1 MKLGTHNSMSYLKP
15 KKWYMNIFRFMAKCQ
30 KVDISKQYKLG
41 ARMFDIR
48 IAYDENG
55 TPEFRHGKMRYKGNV
70 EEALAFLNTRK
81 ARCRIRLIL
90 EINSHSL
97 KQEFFFIKDCT
108 KWEAKYKRL
117 IFFCGRRK
125 YDWDIVYKF
134 KTPEP
139 NITQLVSSMTWK
151 KIDDWYPWLYAKI
164 MNKRNL
170 DSYKNSNNWV
180 LIDFINIQ

>member
-15 KKWYMNIFRFMAKCQ
+15 KKWYMYLFRFMAKCQ

-48 IAYDENG
+48 IAYDKNG
-55 TPEFRHGKMRYKGNV
+55 NPEFRHGSMRYKGNV
-70 EEALAFLNTRK
+70 EEALKFLNSRR

-90 EINSHSL
+90 EINKPSTRQVNL
-97 KQEFFFIKDCT
+97 FIKDCK
-108 KWEAKYKRL
+108 KWESQYKRL

-125 YDWDIVYKF
+125 YDWNIVYNFNTK
-134 KTPEP
+134 EP
-139 NITQLVSSMTWK
+139 IINQLVSSMTWK
-151 KIDDWYPWLYAKI
+151 KFDDWYPWIYAKI
-164 MNKRNL
+164 MNKKNI
-170 DSYKNSNNWV
+170 SAYNSNDWL